1 MDRFDDFKKDSNE
14 SSLER
19 LKELDKLKRY
29 GNINDMN
36 VFGENSD
43 MAVFNQNDDDNL
55 KGLEEDKNLEQ
66 NINVD
71 DVKSPNNELN
81 NKIEEDIDNKSLS
94 DTDKEKQENEQKE
107 DGRKKFEN
115 KADELLDKVKGIK
128 ASDVWGMI
136 KGSNENEDEP
146 KELERLTVSVAKVMT
161 VFLTLFILLITYISY
176 FQIFKAPN
184 IANKS
189 TNPRVIAQRNE
200 FLRGPIY
207 DRNNQVIAE
216 SEKTGKLS
224 QNRKYPYN
232 DLFAHPIGYSD
243 DRYSRSGLEQTYDD
257 YLRDNNKIPVSF
269 EGVINK
275 LKSVISSGDSP
286 KVGNSVVTT
295 LDVNIQKAASDALG
309 NRKGAVVV
317 LNPKTGE
324 VLASVSK
331 PSFNPNDL
339 ENVMASTAPGKENE
353 KNKILIN
360 RATNELYA
368 PGSTFKVVTLS
379 SAYENISG
387 IGNKVFQDNGTM
399 KIGNTTFSNQDNTK
413 YGPIKVTEALKVSSN
428 IVFGTIAMDLG
439 NDKLKTTAEQ
449 FGFNENIPVNGIP
462 KMATSGFP
470 TLDASEKGN
479 IAQSGIGQGAVVATP
494 MHMALVASAIAN
506 NGVMM
511 EPTFVKEVKNSDNE
525 TILKIDPKEFKTAIS
540 GDIASKVRSDMTN
553 VVSGQSRAEFSD
565 LRAINAAGKTGTAD
579 YKLANGEDGTPNA
592 WFIGF
597 APADNPKVAIAVI
610 IEEGEAGG
618 KYAAP
623 VAGKVM
629 KAALGK

>member
-66 NINVD
+66 NSNVD

-94 DTDKEKQENEQKE
+94 NTDKEKQENEQKE
-107 DGRKKFEN
+107 DSGKKFEN

-136 KGSNENEDEP
+136 KGSNENEEEP

-161 VFLTLFILLITYISY
+161 VFLTLFILLIAYISY

-399 KIGNTTFSNQDNTK
+399 KIGNTTFSNQDGTK
-413 YGPIKVTEALKVSSN
+413 HGPIKVTEALKVSSN

-525 TILKIDPKEFKTAIS
+525 TILKIDSKEFKTAIS

-579 YKLANGEDGTPNA
+579 YKLANGKDGTPNA